1 MRNLKIL
8 LKVVGAI
15 QVVLG
20 LLYLFAPAFFLET
33 IGHSVP
39 EDDIFYP
46 LGMLAARFLG
56 YGIAF
61 IYISRDPLVHRLW
74 ISVMIFIQLIDLA
87 VGVFYTATDAVALS
101 DSFFPMF
108 NATWI
113 AALLYIWRP
122 RPEEAKLDRANVTTF
137 ESQSSSGT

>member
-15 QVVLG
+15 QIVLG

-61 IYISRDPLVHRLW
+61 IYISRDPLAHRLW
-74 ISVMIFIQLIDLA
+74 ISIMIFIQLIDLA
-87 VGVFYTATDAVALS
+87 VGVFYTATDVVALS

-122 RPEEAKLDRANVTTF
+122 RTEEIEANVEIPVSHDSATR
-137 ESQSSSGT
+137 